1 MNEPLAPTRQTHP
14 LAVISLVSGLL
25 GWSLMPF
32 LGSIAAI
39 VCGHM
44 ARARIRREADRYDGD
59 VLAIIGLVLGWV
71 SVAVTVIGILIAV
84 LFFGGIAAFLAWLGL
99 SGQLG

>member
-1 MNEPLAPTRQTHP
+1 MNAPLVPTRQTHP
-14 LAVISLVSGLL
+14 LAVISLVAGLL
-25 GWSLMPF
+25 GWSLLPF
-32 LGSIAAI
+32 MGSIGAI
-39 VCGHM
+39 ICGHM
-44 ARARIRREADRYDGD
+44 ARARIRREPDRYDGD
-59 VLAIIGLVLGWV
+59 LVAIIGLVLGWL

>member
-1 MNEPLAPTRQTHP
+1 MSEPLVPTRQTHP
-14 LAVISLVSGLL
+14 LAVISLVAGLL
-25 GWSLMPF
+25 GWSLLPF
-32 LGSIAAI
+32 LGSIGAI

-59 VLAIIGLVLGWV
+59 VLAIIGWL